1 MGTSGQGGGCEQ
13 NDITQRQ
20 EKKIVYDGSHDGDI
34 VGVENETGCDLKIE
48 NEVCSGDG
56 SKKSL
61 VDEWLSK
68 RMDNVSNKECQGTL
82 LVDNDRDGGQLLIGT
97 HT

>member
-1 MGTSGQGGGCEQ
+1 MNKMISHK
-13 NDITQRQ
+13 D
-20 EKKIVYDGSHDGDI
+20 KKKKFVYDGSHDGDI

-68 RMDNVSNKECQGTL
+68 RMDNVSNKEC
-82 LVDNDRDGGQLLIGT
+82 
-97 HT
+97 

>member
-1 MGTSGQGGGCEQ
+1 MDSGWGREQ
-13 NDITQRQ
+13 NDITQGQ

-48 NEVCSGDG
+48 KEVSSGDG

-68 RMDNVSNKECQGTL
+68 RMDNVSSKEC
-82 LVDNDRDGGQLLIGT
+82 
-97 HT
+97 